1 MILDSPQEDLLLLGA
16 VDSEAQGAPEH
27 TSHQG
32 NPRYVALRSPPPP
45 PPPPATPFSS
55 STFFHRF
62 LIQKTVLPDARSRQA
77 VIKSQAVSHDGIFS
91 TLESTLKFHLWGL
104 VLIIKSL
111 MLELGSCLWKW
122 IQSFE
127 RLTCG
132 GQIGHPSIWPVL
144 LENAACAFI
153 VGHSVFF
160 FFFFN
165 SLFHLIISRGHW
177 LLLQLQA
184 ACPKDGGFPTVYG
197 SMQVWRLDFMVHSHV
212 HLICTSSYVIKP
224 TFNLLVLLI
233 IFSLLHFVDP
243 TNFHLCPKDQS
254 PRSVSSLMMFT
265 RTRTTTKAPSL

>member
-32 NPRYVALRSPPPP
+32 NPRYVALRSPP

-160 FFFFN
+160 FFF
-165 SLFHLIISRGHW
+165 LILSFIWSFLEGIDFYYSSKQHAQKMVDF
-177 LLLQLQA
+177 LQ
-184 ACPKDGGFPTVYG
+184 CTVPCRYEG
-197 SMQVWRLDFMVHSHV
+197 WTLWFIHMC
-212 HLICTSSYVIKP
+212 I
-224 TFNLLVLLI
+224 
-233 IFSLLHFVDP
+233 
-243 TNFHLCPKDQS
+243 
-254 PRSVSSLMMFT
+254 
-265 RTRTTTKAPSL
+265 